1 MGEKAKE
8 FSNYNWMSLEKR
20 LFQMVISNSSE
31 AMINWGTTVES
42 SKNSSN
48 KLSINFVSRIISKVL

>member
-8 FSNYNWMSLEKR
+8 FTNYNWTSLEKR

-31 AMINWGTTVES
+31 ATINWGTTVDS
-42 SKNSSN
+42 S
-48 KLSINFVSRIISKVL
+48 LLI